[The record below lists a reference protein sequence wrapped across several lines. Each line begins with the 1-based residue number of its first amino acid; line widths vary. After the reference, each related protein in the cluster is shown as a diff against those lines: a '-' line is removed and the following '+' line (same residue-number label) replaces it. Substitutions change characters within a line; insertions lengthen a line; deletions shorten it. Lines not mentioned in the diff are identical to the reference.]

1 MFEATMSVGGWAIFL
16 SGIFVG
22 AWVGFLLASLLL
34 LRLFIRWINGNEER
48 LTEIRNSVQQVEL
61 QIAQIADK
69 TVKTAKRQSMWDNS

>member
-1 MFEATMSVGGWAIFL
+1 MFEATMSVGGWVIFF

-34 LRLFIRWINGNEER
+34 LRLFIKWINGNEER

-61 QIAQIADK
+61 QIAQVADK
-69 TVKTAKRQSMWDNS
+69 AAKTTKRQSMWDQQ